1 MKQESIYNKAVDF
14 RPYSKGIN
22 KYSDKELVFM
32 VEGRTLIRSVE
43 IIAFS
48 ELECKYFTHPYFNI
62 FDPFGLTQ
70 KRIKVSFEKISESIE

>member
-22 KYSDKELVFM
+22 KHSDKEYSFV
-32 VEGRTLIRSVE
+32 VEGRIFIRSIEV
-43 IIAFS
+43 IAFS
-48 ELECKYFTHPYFNI
+48 ELECKYFTHPHFNI

-70 KRIKVSFEKISESIE
+70 KRTKVSFEKISESIE